1 MTVENESTQTV
12 LISLVGTTP
21 AVLTETVWALANS
34 PEPIVPDRI
43 IAVTTA
49 PGAERIK
56 EKLFSEDQWKGM
68 LATLS
73 GRDIAIEEKLRFGP
87 IGDSIRV
94 FPNLARNAELDDIRS
109 ADDNKAVAEFF
120 MELIRSFTENESTR
134 LIVSIAGGRKTTS
147 ALLHSVMTLL
157 GRAQDQI
164 NHILINDEW
173 ISQPDFLYP
182 GCPGVFVDQK
192 TGNSLSSEDAE
203 LQLVDVPFVPLRY
216 LFSRDLDRSAGSFV
230 DLMNQ
235 VRTKTINVDD
245 DLLVQIDTKKGS
257 FRVNDREISLSDKEF
272 LLYLF
277 FALRVEEGQGKV
289 GSYAEIEDALKDLR
303 EHYLKD
309 HDKDFG
315 HWSQVDLGV
324 HFDAGEE
331 CRKWASTIRTKLK
344 SADFQAF
351 QIDRLVPAKGNLA
364 IDLPP
369 ESLEIDV

>member
-1 MTVENESTQTV
+1 M
-12 LISLVGTTP
+12 
-21 AVLTETVWALANS
+21 
-34 PEPIVPDRI
+34 PDRV

-49 PGAERIK
+49 PGSHLIK
-56 EKLFSEDQWKGM
+56 EKLFSKDQWQGM
-68 LATLS
+68 LSALS
-73 GRDIAIEEKLRFGP
+73 DKGIEIDGKLRFGP

-120 MELIRSFTENESTR
+120 MELIRGFTENESIR

-173 ISQPDFLYP
+173 IFQSDFLYP
-182 GCPGVFVDQK
+182 GCPGIFVDRDSEK
-192 TGNSLSSEDAE
+192 SLSSDDAE
-203 LQLVDVPFVPLRY
+203 LQLVEVPFVPLRY

-235 VRTKTINVDD
+235 VRTNSINVDD
-245 DLLVQIDTKKGS
+245 DLLVQIDTKKGT
-257 FRVNDREISLSDKEF
+257 FRVNDKEISLSDKEF

-277 FALRVEEGQGKV
+277 FALRAVEGLGKV
-289 GSYAEIEDALKDLR
+289 GSFAEIEEALKDLR
-303 EHYLKD
+303 VEYLQENS
-309 HDKDFG
+309 FG

-324 HFDAGEE
+324 HFDASEE
-331 CRKWASTIRTKLK
+331 CRKWASEIRRKLK
-344 SADFQAF
+344 SADFPTH
-351 QIDRLVPAKGNLA
+351 QINRIVPRGGNLA
-364 IDLPP
+364 IDLIP
-369 ESLEIDV
+369 ENLEIDA

>member
-1 MTVENESTQTV
+1 MTVENESTKTV

-21 AVLTETVWALANS
+21 AVLTETVWALATS
-34 PEPIVPDRI
+34 QEPIVPDRV

-49 PGAERIK
+49 PGSVGIK
-56 EKLFSEDQWKGM
+56 EKLFSNNQWDGM
-68 LATLS
+68 LAALLDR
-73 GRDIAIEEKLRFGP
+73 GVEINEKLRFGP

-120 MELIRSFTENESTR
+120 MELIRSFTENESIR

-157 GRAQDQI
+157 GRAEDRI

-173 ISQPDFLYP
+173 IFQSDFLYP
-182 GCPGVFVDQK
+182 GCPGVFVDQRS
-192 TGNSLSSEDAE
+192 GNSLSSEDAE

-230 DLMNQ
+230 ELMNH

-245 DLLVQIDTKKGS
+245 DLFVQIDT
-257 FRVNDREISLSDKEF
+257 RVGTLTVNGREISLSGKEF

-277 FALRVEEGQGKV
+277 FTLRAADEQGPV
-289 GSYAEIEDALKDLR
+289 GSFSEIEDDLKDLKDR
-303 EHYLKD
+303 YLQVNC
-309 HDKDFG
+309 FG
-315 HWSQVDLGV
+315 HWTQVDLGV

-331 CRKWASTIRTKLK
+331 CRKWASSIRTKLK
-344 SADFQAF
+344 SADFQSF
-351 QIDRLVPAKGNLA
+351 QVDRLVPKGGNLV
-364 IDLPP
+364 ISLLP
-369 ESLEIDV
+369 ENLEIDV